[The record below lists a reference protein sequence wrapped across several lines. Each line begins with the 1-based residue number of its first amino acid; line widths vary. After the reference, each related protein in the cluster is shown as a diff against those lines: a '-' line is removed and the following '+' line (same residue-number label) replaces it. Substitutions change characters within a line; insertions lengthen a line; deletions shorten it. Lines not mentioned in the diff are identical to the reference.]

1 MHLLEKRTLRTSIC
15 PPFGNNNLQHP
26 GGRLFV
32 LFKNFE
38 SFENAELDTSCLA
51 CAPNISNLER
61 LPKKLSPYFLYIEKI
76 LKN

>member
-1 MHLLEKRTLRTSIC
+1 MHLLEKRTLRTLIY

-26 GGRLFV
+26 GGRLSI
-32 LFKNFE
+32 LFNALE
-38 SFENAELDTSCLA
+38 LFENVELDTSYFD

-61 LPKKLSPYFLYIEKI
+61 LPKKISPEFLYDEKI